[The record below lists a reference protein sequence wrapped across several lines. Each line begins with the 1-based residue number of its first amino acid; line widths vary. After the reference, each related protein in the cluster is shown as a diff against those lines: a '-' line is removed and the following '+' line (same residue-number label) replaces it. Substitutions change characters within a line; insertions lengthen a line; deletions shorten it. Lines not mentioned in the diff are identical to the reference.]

1 MKKIF
6 KIVRSNGYNSDQDL
20 MSFFDDWSK
29 AEQVKDELF
38 AKYPLWIED
47 RDRLVAKPV
56 NIEEITNP
64 VCTDY
69 MHYVR
74 SLIPDEEWERV
85 MKSDASAE
93 IHSNSLMCGAGTYYY
108 LSQMIDKGWTV
119 VDIGVS
125 YAAQSY
131 LFQNHHRYIAV
142 EPFPKDFND
151 WHFEMF
157 SPPKMELFQMS
168 GQKFIKDY
176 LPHLNLDLNK
186 TFAIVNYV
194 PSDECCKMVR
204 ETFKNVWSYYP
215 SL

>member
-6 KIVRSNGYNSDQDL
+6 KIVKSNGYNSDQDL

-29 AEQVKDELF
+29 AEQIKDELF

-47 RDRLVAKPV
+47 RSRLVAKPV
-56 NIEEITNP
+56 NIEEIMNP

-93 IHSNSLMCGAGTYYY
+93 ISPNSLMCGGATYYH
-108 LSQMIDKGWTV
+108 LSNLIDKNWCV
-119 VDIGVS
+119 VDFGVS

-131 LFQNHHRYIAV
+131 LFENHKRYIAI
-142 EPFPKDFND
+142 EPFPKDID
-151 WHFEMF
+151 GLHFEMF
-157 SPPKMELFQMS
+157 HAPKMELYSMS
-168 GQKFIKDY
+168 GQKFLKEVFPT
-176 LPHLNLDLNK
+176 LGLDIDK
-186 TFAIVNYV
+186 TMAIINYV
-194 PSDECCKMVR
+194 PSEELCKMVR

>member
-20 MSFFDDWSK
+20 IGFFETEMQAQS
-29 AEQVKDELF
+29 
-38 AKYPLWIED
+38 
-47 RDRLVAKPV
+47 AKPAVFEKHKDWVKNV
-56 NIEEITNP
+56 NNLIVKPVDPKLIANP
-64 VCTDY
+64 VSTDY
-69 MHYVR
+69 MHYTR

-168 GQKFIKDY
+168 GQKFITDY